1 MHRVCPDQ
9 ELAWQSV
16 DEDRYDEHKYDEHSR
31 AGLPWLMSG
40 ALPHAPLPASAKGG
54 GVVLSMLAV
63 VDVALDSTD
72 SAGRAQAFVRHHPQ
86 DEGEWDQLLKSHPAL
101 ESLAQAVRAWQP
113 SHVATRWPASGM
125 GIELLLAVSCSCCRT
140 STRANTMSGGGSMCE
155 EREPDEG
162 GGEAQVRNSLLD
174 AARGRFVVWA
184 VPAEVQ
190 SSGGVTWLHDIL
202 HYALP
207 PHPLHSSSGQAAGPA
222 ADEWV
227 HAPEWEGA
235 DEWSRS
241 VLDAVSSLHPSPPP
255 PAAAGGGGHLDAEAE
270 EAYACSTVEGGPV
283 LRAVALHVRFRDG
296 LPSSSHDLHVHHPHH
311 DTHTHA
317 LAPASSLWC
326 ACCVLLSLWCSVVL
340 VLHVAALKCC
350 FLVARLGL
358 ARIMHVARMMHVA
371 RISWLSSRQEPR
383 EAPYRHLPRTHV
395 PLHLP
400 RLLSTLHT
408 ARGMCAFGYLRTHT
422 ECYPTCTDTE
432 GYPTCAVLW
441 QLNNASA
448 VPAALA
454 ALASCVPTIC

>member
-1 MHRVCPDQ
+1 MCPDE

-86 DEGEWDQLLKSHPAL
+86 DEGEWEELLKSHPAL

-125 GIELLLAVSCSCCRT
+125 GIELLVAVSCSCCRT
-140 STRANTMSGGGSMCE
+140 STRANNTSGGGSMCK

-190 SSGGVTWLHDIL
+190 GSGGVTWLHDML
-202 HYALP
+202 HLALT
-207 PHPLHSSSGQAAGPA
+207 PHPLHSSSGQAAGAA

-255 PAAAGGGGHLDAEAE
+255 PAAAHGGHLEAEAE
-270 EAYACSTVEGGPV
+270 EAYACSALQGGPV

-296 LPSSSHDLHVHHPHH
+296 LPSNAHDLDVHHPHQ
-311 DTHTHA
+311 DTHTHV

-326 ACCVLLSLWCSVVL
+326 ACCELLSLVL
-340 VLHVAALKCC
+340 VLHVAALKCSC
-350 FLVARLGL
+350 CTQVLF
-358 ARIMHVARMMHVA
+358 
-371 RISWLSSRQEPR
+371 SCCC
-383 EAPYRHLPRTHV
+383 THV
-395 PLHLP
+395 LFSCCPP
-400 RLLSTLHT
+400 RACTHHACSTRLVVFVK
-408 ARGMCAFGYLRTHT
+408 GG
-422 ECYPTCTDTE
+422 
-432 GYPTCAVLW
+432 
-441 QLNNASA
+441 AS
-448 VPAALA
+448 
-454 ALASCVPTIC
+454 